1 VRVTTQA
8 ELDDRYGRTKR
19 STTRLWIVIAAI
31 VGLVAVVVIGWS
43 VVQQSRS
50 TVSFDDLG
58 FEVVDSGHVDV
69 RYRVTMPTDDDAVC
83 VLEALD
89 ESFAKVGWEVVDVPA
104 SDALSSEHTT
114 TMRTVDT
121 ATTGHV
127 VSCFVR

>member
-1 VRVTTQA
+1 MTTQT

-31 VGLVAVVVIGWS
+31 IGLVAVVGIGWT
-43 VVQQSRS
+43 VVQKSRAN
-50 TVSFDDLG
+50 VGFDDLG

-69 RYRVTMPTDDDAVC
+69 HYRVTIPTDDEAVC
-83 VLEALD
+83 VIEALD
-89 ESFAKVGWEVVDVPA
+89 ESFAKVGWEIVDVPE
-104 SDALSSEHTT
+104 SDSLSSDHSTT
-114 TMRTVDT
+114 VRTVDT